1 MSSIYN
7 FNQISDLLAC
17 SGQPVESQLASIADD
32 GYQVVVNL
40 GLADGK
46 YALTDEAAS
55 VRNLGL
61 AYHHIPVIF
70 DNPQI
75 DELVDFI
82 GVMNQHTNKKTLVHC
97 AANYRASVFTGLYLF
112 ATDQLN
118 EKALQDFIEEVW
130 QPDAAWQQFIE
141 ESIEYINSQSE

>member
-17 SGQPVESQLASIADD
+17 SGQPVESQLAAIAEV
-32 GYQVVVNL
+32 GYQMVVNL

-46 YALTDEAAS
+46 YALADEAAS

-82 GVMNQHTNKKTLVHC
+82 GVMNQHTNEKTLVHC

-118 EKALQDFIEEVW
+118 EEALQDFIEEVW
-130 QPDAAWQQFIE
+130 QPDAVWQQFIE